1 MLKWFSYQQTS
12 ALNAGKYS
20 PDIAALVTLS
30 SLSVKR
36 GLNSCLFMSAN
47 SIAIT
52 NAKMF

>member
-30 SLSVKR
+30 SAAQER
-36 GLNSCLFMSAN
+36 GA
-47 SIAIT
+47 
-52 NAKMF
+52 